1 MSFIYGTV
9 VKIPPASA
17 GDMGSIPE
25 LRRFPWRRKWQPAS
39 AFLIP
44 WTEEPG
50 RLLVDYIHSVANNLT
65 CQNQSMHL
73 YNCNYTCS
81 WFPMKGIWKLD
92 EQILHNKEEDIKMG
106 RRNKDTTL
114 PIKSHIPHPKILHR
128 RDKSPQT
135 SGLEDQQGIV
145 SEVKSLNRV
154 WLSATPWIAVPGSS
168 VRRIFQARVLE

>member
-1 MSFIYGTV
+1 MEICISLWKNACSNPLLILKSDCFCCYWVVWVLYIVLYIYIYTYMSFIYGTV

-114 PIKSHIPHPKILHR
+114 PIKSHIPHP
-128 RDKSPQT
+128 
-135 SGLEDQQGIV
+135 
-145 SEVKSLNRV
+145 
-154 WLSATPWIAVPGSS
+154 
-168 VRRIFQARVLE
+168 